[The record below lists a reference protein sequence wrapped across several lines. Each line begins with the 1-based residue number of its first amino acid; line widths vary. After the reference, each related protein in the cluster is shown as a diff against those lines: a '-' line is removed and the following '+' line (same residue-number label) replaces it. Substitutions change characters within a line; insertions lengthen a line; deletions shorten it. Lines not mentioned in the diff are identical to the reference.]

1 MAHGERERAR
11 GPRLLRLRMWRLP
24 GSLLHSGGRERER
37 VAHGETERVRGP
49 RLLRPRMWHLPG
61 SLLHSGGERER
72 VAQGCCGRVCGVSQ
86 APFYTLWGERESVR
100 GPGLL
105 QPRTHDHLSD
115 EPGCSAAEHMVI
127 KEI

>member
-1 MAHGERERAR
+1 MAHGERERVR

-61 SLLHSGGERER
+61 SLLHSGGERE
-72 VAQGCCGRVCGVSQ
+72 
-86 APFYTLWGERESVR
+86 SVR